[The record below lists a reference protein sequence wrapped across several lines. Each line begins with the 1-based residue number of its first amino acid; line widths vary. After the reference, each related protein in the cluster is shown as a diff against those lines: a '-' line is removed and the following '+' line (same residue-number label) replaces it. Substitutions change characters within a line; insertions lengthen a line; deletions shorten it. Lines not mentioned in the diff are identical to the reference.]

1 MVILKIT
8 DARMTNS
15 ERCVEYWEDF
25 IKKVVAYL
33 NLEGSIAVLQV
44 AEEAKIIPIIRKGV
58 AV

>member
-33 NLEGSIAVLQV
+33 NLEGSIEVLQV